1 MVIPSSPPQI
11 RVPKPSAKNNPP
23 MASEAAPIQA
33 KNRGDKENGNPNFAT
48 SSGNHPAT
56 CSSPISSVVDH
67 GIPNL
72 EDPNSKQ
79 SNRPPMIRG
88 IAIAIF
94 FQIEDMF
101 CDTSILTMNF
111 FIPICFIS

>member
-1 MVIPSSPPQI
+1 MVIPSNPPQI
-11 RVPKPSAKNNPP
+11 RVPKPSAKNKPP
-23 MASEAAPIQA
+23 IASEAAPIQA
-33 KNRGDKENGNPNFAT
+33 KNKGDKENGNPNFAT

-79 SNRPPMIRG
+79 SNRPPKIRG

-94 FQIEDMF
+94 FQIEDIL
-101 CDTSILTMNF
+101 CDIRNLAINF
-111 FIPICFIS
+111 IE